1 MAEGGGVRVN
11 DEIWDLVT
19 LRKPTGGVLATADR
33 KGRVNA
39 AVIGSLQFSDR
50 ETMTM
55 LIGDNRTLANL
66 KRNPRACFL
75 VAAGEGTED
84 VRGCKLYLE
93 VDDMVESG
101 PVIDKGREMVAEASG
116 IDSGKAVKAFV
127 TLRVVDVRPLV
138 EVGGAGM

>member
-1 MAEGGGVRVN
+1 MQVS

-19 LRKPTGGVLATADR
+19 LRRPTEGVIATADR

-55 LIGDNRTLANL
+55 LVGDNRTLANL

-75 VAAGEGTED
+75 VARGESMQD
-84 VRGCKLYLE
+84 VTGCKLYLE
-93 VDDMVESG
+93 ARDIVESG
-101 PVIDKGREMVAEASG
+101 PVVDRGREMLAEAAGEDLTST
-116 IDSGKAVKAFV
+116 VKAFV
-127 TLRVVDVRPLV
+127 TLRVVDVRPLI
-138 EVGGAGM
+138 EIGEGT